1 MSTEQKEPFYVV
13 GVSVRT
19 TNENQQ
25 AAKDIPALWQRFMSE
40 NIANKILN
48 KSSNEVYAV
57 YTDYESDHTKPYTTI
72 IGYKVNEVDNI
83 PEGFV
88 SKKIEAPNY
97 KTYVAQGNLTEGV
110 VYDKWL
116 EIWEEDI
123 NRAYTSDYEV
133 YGAKASDP
141 TNAEVEIF
149 IGVN

>member
-1 MSTEQKEPFYVV
+1 MNTETQKPFYVV
-13 GVSVRT
+13 GISVRT
-19 TNENQQ
+19 TNKNQQ

-40 NIANKILN
+40 KIVEQIPN
-48 KSSNEVYAV
+48 KSSDEFYAV

-72 IGYKVNEVDNI
+72 IGCKVSEVNNI
-83 PEGFV
+83 PEGLV

-97 KTYVAQGNLTEGV
+97 KKYLAKGNLTENV
-110 VYDKWL
+110 VYNKWL

-133 YGAKASDP
+133 YGAKSSDP

>member
-1 MSTEQKEPFYVV
+1 MSTEQKKTFYVV

-40 NIANKILN
+40 NITEQIPN
-48 KSSNEVYAV
+48 KSSNEIYAV

-72 IGYKVNEVDNI
+72 IGCKVKDIATV
-83 PEGFV
+83 PEGMTY
-88 SKKIEAPNY
+88 KRIEAPDY
-97 KTYVAQGNLTEGV
+97 KKYIAQGNLTEGV

-116 EIWEEDI
+116 EIWKEDI

-133 YGAKASDP
+133 YGAKASDS